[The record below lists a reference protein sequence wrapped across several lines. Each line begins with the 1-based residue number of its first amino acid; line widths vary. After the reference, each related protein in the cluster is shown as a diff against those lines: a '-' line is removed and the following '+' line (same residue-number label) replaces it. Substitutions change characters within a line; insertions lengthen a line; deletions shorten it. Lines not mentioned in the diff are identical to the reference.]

1 MSLPVEILSLIFH
14 YVSPEENL
22 SSLQFVSRQFNHVAN
37 EPLLWRHYCQHS
49 LRYWDPR
56 HDFPTLLE
64 KDVKSVNWKS
74 LFCERRFI
82 NEIVAEL
89 LDEIIQSTA
98 HRLTKIE
105 HVCEFGLDA
114 KDYLLGQ
121 MNPRGDAEDYLA
133 RRYWANTML
142 DSIHRGMAIDVWY
155 NAAKASWMPSDTDAV
170 DEEEGP
176 GLDRCLSAFDM
187 FVLHDQEYDMDWV
200 CHRLDAM
207 AAEFRNEYRQFN
219 TWSTRQQALALV
231 QWLRGKKGF
240 MGLPMLTGESHYRN
254 LRNCLIGHALS
265 EDDHNSLPIISCAIF
280 QQLATRLG
288 LHADLVSYP
297 GHVHVSVQPPTG
309 FDADGNLLSSP
320 TSNPGRIYFNPH
332 GSSDEVSKALLRHRL
347 VEVGWQG
354 NPDTVLE
361 PASIPETITRTGN
374 NIVATYN
381 MATTLPDTH
390 PAQPALRHLRAG
402 HPSLNLEAAKYS
414 YMWASIMM
422 AGVTTPF
429 WAVQVSTFLSH
440 VLARYH
446 QEDMW
451 IVEKY
456 LRPAYNRWRETQP
469 NVLDNHV
476 TERELHYVLNSL
488 RNLDNRE
495 VTRRI
500 GGIHR
505 TSNSVWCIE
514 SGMCLDTNGMVTWAS
529 SMDGRRAEADRCLD
543 IRGVRIRA
551 RRMLVSLARRNAG
564 EGGGRSTAR

>member
-14 YVSPEENL
+14 YLSPEENL
-22 SSLQFVSRQFNHVAN
+22 SSLQLVSRQFNLVAN
-37 EPLLWRHYCQHS
+37 EPLLWRYYCQTY

-56 HDFPTLLE
+56 HGFPTLLE
-64 KDVKSVNWKS
+64 KEVGTVDWKA
-74 LFCERRFI
+74 LYCERKFI
-82 NEIVAEL
+82 NEIVGEL

-98 HRLTKIE
+98 HRLSKIE

-121 MNPRGDAEDYLA
+121 MRSGNEADDCLA

-155 NAAKASWMPSDTDAV
+155 NAAKASWIPGDADV
-170 DEEEGP
+170 LDEEGP

-200 CHRLDAM
+200 CDRLDAM
-207 AAEFRNEYRQFN
+207 ATEFRKEYRLFN
-219 TWSTRQQALALV
+219 TWSTRQQALTLV
-231 QWLRGKKGF
+231 QWLREKKGF
-240 MGLPMLTGESHYRN
+240 LGLPMLMGESDYRN

-265 EDDHNSLPIISCAIF
+265 EDDHSSLPIISCAIF
-280 QQLATRLG
+280 QQVATRLG
-288 LHADLVSYP
+288 LQADLVSYP
-297 GHVHVSVQPPTG
+297 GHVHVSVEPPTC
-309 FDADGNLLSSP
+309 FDADGNPLTPP
-320 TSNPGRIYFNPH
+320 TLNSGRIYFNPH
-332 GSSDEVSKALLRHRL
+332 GSSDEVSKALLRRRL

-354 NPDTVLE
+354 NPDAVLE
-361 PASIPETITRTGN
+361 SASIPETITRTAN

-390 PAQPALRHLRAG
+390 PSQPSLRHLRAG
-402 HPSLNLEAAKYS
+402 YPDLNLEAAKYA

-440 VLARYH
+440 VLARSY

-469 NVLDNHV
+469 NVLNNHV

-488 RNLDNRE
+488 RNIDNR
-495 VTRRI
+495 VVDTTNRRYTQEI
-500 GGIHR
+500 QQRVVYRVGDVFRHKRYGYVGVINGWTTGGSGPLPGYPRYENSSEEDASEPGTPERRGRWR
-505 TSNSVWCIE
+505 TFYCA
-514 SGMCLDTNGMVTWAS
+514 L
-529 SMDGRRAEADRCLD
+529 
-543 IRGVRIRA
+543 
-551 RRMLVSLARRNAG
+551 
-564 EGGGRSTAR
+564 